1 MIATRLTSLLLFVLS
16 LGFLVCAAPSPK
28 MPGHK
33 SQAISARGEGGRMS
47 ALSTLEGSLRKQ
59 LDSCT
64 RIKTVEEAKA
74 LVGTITTYV
83 QTASDSVAKVGKLN
97 LDDHGKTDVAVR
109 VASCLS
115 LIAKI
120 LIKLCQTLG
129 SDAIGSMCGGLAGA
143 LKSFLFNIGA
153 CVEGVFP
160 LVVKKIADV
169 KTEAIMKQYFAEC
182 AQLLGLTA

>member
-28 MPGHK
+28 MP
-33 SQAISARGEGGRMS
+33 SYESRAVSARGEGGRMA
-47 ALSTLEGSLRKQ
+47 ALSTLEGLLRKQ
-59 LDSCT
+59 LDSCM
-64 RIKTVEEAKA
+64 RVKTVEEAKV
-74 LVGTITTYV
+74 LIDTVTTYT
-83 QTASDSVAKVGKLN
+83 QSASDSIAKVGKLN

-109 VASCLS
+109 VASICS
-115 LIAKI
+115 LIARI

-129 SDAIGSMCGGLAGA
+129 SDAIGSMCGGLSAA
-143 LKSFLFNIGA
+143 LMSLLVSIGA

-169 KTEAIMKQYFAEC
+169 KTEAIMMQYFVEC
-182 AQLLGLTA
+182 AKVLGLAA